1 MKGVMDLLLSL
12 QLPKMQ
18 EFLVDIKGNMKSPA
32 LTNMLSFPFSVSTIH
47 DGVVMIQLITR

>member
-12 QLPKMQ
+12 QLPKME